1 MGIDYYASN
10 NKKFYISIKTT
21 LDAYGYVSLFDEK
34 GETLLLDIKSSYE
47 IGGTRGAVSNDG
59 KLFAT
64 AAYSHKGIDL
74 RNINGNLIWNNKEIK
89 KIQGL
94 AFSSDN
100 QYLYVWNGDE
110 PEYTYYVRISD
121 GVVERRIV
129 ASWIKPSLYSEDLI
143 LSKED
148 TLIIDSK
155 KIKASSFCFLDV
167 TTTKEGICVSPVG
180 EELIMYDYHGKLL
193 WKSKFV
199 KENEGNYIVQLISD
213 ESYIY
218 GLSLNNTVYRINIID
233 GASEVI
239 KNNIK
244 FIINNKNYIDTNDV
258 FATISK

>member
-1 MGIDYYASN
+1 MAIDYYLSN
-10 NKKFYISIKTT
+10 NNKYYISVKTT
-21 LDAYGYVSLFDEK
+21 LDAYGYVSLFDENGK
-34 GETLLLDIKSSYE
+34 ILLLDIKSSYE

-64 AAYSHKGIDL
+64 AAYSHIGVDL
-74 RNINGNLIWNNKEIK
+74 RNNNGDLIWNNKEIK

-110 PEYTYYVRISD
+110 PEHTYYVRISD
-121 GVVERRIV
+121 GVVEKRIV
-129 ASWIKPSLYSEDLI
+129 ASWVKPSLYSADLI

-155 KIKASSFCFLDV
+155 KIKSPIFCFLDV
-167 TTTKEGICVSPVG
+167 TTTKDGVCVSPVG
-180 EELIMYDYHGKLL
+180 EELIMYDHHGKLL
-193 WKSKFV
+193 WKSNFV
-199 KENEGNYIVQLISD
+199 KENDGNYIIQLISD
-213 ESYIY
+213 ERYIY

-233 GASEVI
+233 GTNELI

-244 FIINNKNYIDTNDV
+244 FIINNKTYIDTNDV
-258 FATISK
+258 FTKIKN

>member
-21 LDAYGYVSLFDEK
+21 LDAVGYVSLFNEN
-34 GETLLLDIKSSYE
+34 GEILLKDIKSSYE

-64 AAYSHKGIDL
+64 AAYSYKGIDL
-74 RNINGNLIWNNKEIK
+74 RNINGDLIWNNKEIK

-100 QYLYVWNGDE
+100 QYLYVRNGDE
-110 PEYTYYVRISD
+110 PEHTYYVRIAD
-121 GVVERRIV
+121 GVIERRIV
-129 ASWIKPSLYSEDLI
+129 ASWIKPSLYSVDLI

-155 KIKASSFCFLDV
+155 KIKSPSFCFLDV

-180 EELIMYDYHGKLL
+180 EKLVMYDHHGKLL
-193 WKSKFV
+193 WESNFV
-199 KENEGNYIVQLISD
+199 KENKGNHIVQLISD

-233 GASEVI
+233 GTSEVI

>member
-1 MGIDYYASN
+1 MGVDYYASI

-21 LDAYGYVSLFDEK
+21 LDGYGYVSLFDENGK
-34 GETLLLDIKSSYE
+34 TLLLDIKSSYE

-64 AAYSHKGIDL
+64 AAYSRKGIDL

-110 PEYTYYVRISD
+110 PQHTYYVRISD

-129 ASWIKPSLYSEDLI
+129 ASWVQPSLCSSDLI
-143 LSKED
+143 FYKAD

-155 KIKASSFCFLDV
+155 KIKAPTFCFLDV
-167 TTTKEGICVSPVG
+167 TATKEGICVSPVC
-180 EELIMYDYHGKLL
+180 EELVMYNHYGKLL
-193 WKSKFV
+193 WKSNFV
-199 KENEGNYIVQLISD
+199 KENKEDHIIQLISD

-218 GLSLNNTVYRINIID
+218 GLSLNNIVYRISIKE
-233 GASEVI
+233 GTSEVI

-244 FIINNKNYIDTNDV
+244 FIINDKNYIDTNDV
-258 FATISK
+258 FTTISK

>member
-1 MGIDYYASN
+1 MGIDYYGAN
-10 NKKFYISIKTT
+10 NKKFYISIKAT
-21 LDAYGYVSLFDEK
+21 LDGYGYVSLFDENRK
-34 GETLLLDIKSSYE
+34 ILLQDIKSSYE

-110 PEYTYYVRISD
+110 PEHTYYVRIAD
-121 GVVERRIV
+121 GVIERRII
-129 ASWIKPSLYSEDLI
+129 ASCIKPSLYSVDLI

-155 KIKASSFCFLDV
+155 KIKSPSFCFLDV

-180 EELIMYDYHGKLL
+180 EELIMYNHHGKLL
-193 WKSKFV
+193 WKSSFV
-199 KENEGNYIVQLISD
+199 KEKEGNHIVQLISD

-233 GASEVI
+233 GTSEVI

>member
-21 LDAYGYVSLFDEK
+21 LDAYGYVSLFDENGK
-34 GETLLLDIKSSYE
+34 ILLQEIKSSYE

-64 AAYSHKGIDL
+64 AAYSHIGVDL
-74 RNINGNLIWNNKEIK
+74 RNNNGNLIWNNKEIK

-110 PEYTYYVRISD
+110 PEHTYYVRISD
-121 GVVERRIV
+121 GVAERRIV
-129 ASWIKPSLYSEDLI
+129 ASCIKPSLYSVDLI
-143 LSKED
+143 FSKED

-155 KIKASSFCFLDV
+155 KIKSPSFSFLDV

-180 EELIMYDYHGKLL
+180 NELRMFDYFGNLL
-193 WKSKFV
+193 WESNFV
-199 KENEGNYIVQLISD
+199 KGNEQNHIIQLVSD
-213 ESYIY
+213 GRYIY
-218 GLSLNNTVYRINIID
+218 GLSLNNSVYRINILD
-233 GASEVI
+233 GTSEVI

-244 FIINNKNYIDTNDV
+244 FIINNKTYIDTKDV
-258 FATISK
+258 FVKDNN

>member
-1 MGIDYYASN
+1 MFN
-10 NKKFYISIKTT
+10 EN
-21 LDAYGYVSLFDEK
+21 
-34 GETLLLDIKSSYE
+34 GEILLKDIKSSYE

-64 AAYSHKGIDL
+64 AAYSYKGIDL
-74 RNINGNLIWNNKEIK
+74 RNINGDLIWNNKEIK

-100 QYLYVWNGDE
+100 QYLYVRNGDE
-110 PEYTYYVRISD
+110 PEHTYYVRIAD
-121 GVVERRIV
+121 GVIERRIV
-129 ASWIKPSLYSEDLI
+129 ASWIKPSLYSVDLI

-155 KIKASSFCFLDV
+155 KIKSPSFCFLDV

-180 EELIMYDYHGKLL
+180 EKLVMYDHHGKLL
-193 WKSKFV
+193 WESNFV
-199 KENEGNYIVQLISD
+199 KENKGNHIVQLISD
-213 ESYIY
+213 KSYIY

-233 GASEVI
+233 GTSEVI